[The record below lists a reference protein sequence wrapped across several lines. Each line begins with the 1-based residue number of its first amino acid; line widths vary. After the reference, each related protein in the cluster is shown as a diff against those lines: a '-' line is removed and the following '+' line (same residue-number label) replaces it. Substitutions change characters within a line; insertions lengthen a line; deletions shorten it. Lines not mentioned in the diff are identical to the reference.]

1 MAITN
6 DTRRLDELVK
16 QTLSDYVAPDATPDW
31 VKMESILGVASKAGS
46 DKMNFP
52 SFGNADGTGLI
63 KRVASSYIV
72 IVALMIAG
80 GGYLLYTILKAPKTE
95 DASAVVVAPP
105 VDTVATPAAM
115 QSPAIIAPAGNE
127 TAVVGADNKQN
138 DTTIAKTEMPVEV
151 KKQEEPVVAKKETTD
166 KKEAE
171 LSEKKK
177 SEKAEA
183 DKLKAE
189 EKKREEKKEE
199 KRKAEKKEKEKQLA
213 AKEEKEKKGPPK
225 DTLKKFNN
233 PIGLNFLRSV
243 NLDSIK
249 KQQSVEPAPSQP
261 SQPKDTVKTP

>member
-95 DASAVVVAPP
+95 DASAVVAPP
-105 VDTVATPAAM
+105 VDTVANTPAM

-138 DTTIAKTEMPVEV
+138 DTTIAKTELPVEV

-199 KRKAEKKEKEKQLA
+199 KRKAEKKEKERQLA
-213 AKEEKEKKGPPK
+213 AKEQKEKKGPPK

-249 KQQSVEPAPSQP
+249 KQQSVEPVP